1 MAEKKP
7 LDLDDLAQGQKVDIH
22 LLSPETPIELQSRLK
37 LQEQD
42 ALHQRFRD
50 TILLIASIVGV
61 LGFSGFCVYIYV
73 SPASSADDRK
83 WAASIITLIV
93 GGLVG
98 YWGGKN
104 AK

>member
-1 MAEKKP
+1 MSDKKP
-7 LDLDDLAQGQKVDIH
+7 LDLDDLAQGQKVDIR
-22 LLSPETPIELQSRLK
+22 LISPESPLELETRLK
-37 LQEQD
+37 IQELD
-42 ALHQRFRD
+42 ARHQRWKD
-50 TILLIASIVGV
+50 TILLAASVIGV
-61 LGFSGFCVYIYV
+61 LLFSGFCVYIYV

-98 YWGGKN
+98 YWSGKN

>member
-1 MAEKKP
+1 MNEKKNV
-7 LDLDDLAQGQKVDIH
+7 DLDDLAQGQKVDIRVVSH
-22 LLSPETPIELQSRLK
+22 EDPLELQTRLK
-37 LQEQD
+37 IQETD
-42 ALHQRFRD
+42 AAHQRWKD
-50 TILLIASIVGV
+50 TILLVASLIGV

-73 SPASSADDRK
+73 SPTSSADDKK

-98 YWGGKN
+98 YWSGKN